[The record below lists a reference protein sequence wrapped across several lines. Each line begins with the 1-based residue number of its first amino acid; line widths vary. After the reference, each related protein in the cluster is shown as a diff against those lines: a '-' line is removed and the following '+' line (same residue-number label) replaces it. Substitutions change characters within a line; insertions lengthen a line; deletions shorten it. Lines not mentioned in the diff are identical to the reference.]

1 MTAASEFAQEDS
13 TVTLR
18 DETGRSLSCQVEQT
32 FEVDDAM
39 FGLLLPIDTPIE
51 VFAWSKEE
59 GVEDDDDETL
69 VDVEDEEIEV
79 LFPTAYA
86 VLAEQNLTLQKT
98 AVTLTVAGEL
108 PDVDEEDCFT
118 LEINDLLSQED
129 EATSEDFQILAT
141 FFHED
146 VEYTICTPVDPLL
159 IFARLLSDG
168 TAQVVPPEEFELLRP
183 DIESALFEV
192 LD

>member
-13 TVTLR
+13 IVTLR

-32 FEVDDAM
+32 FEVDGNV
-39 FGLLLPIDTPIE
+39 FGLLLPQDTPIE
-51 VFAWSKEE
+51 LFAWAKEE
-59 GVEDDDDETL
+59 GGGEDDDETL
-69 VDVEDEEIEV
+69 IDVEDEDIDV

-118 LEINDLLSQED
+118 LEINDLLSQGD

-141 FFHED
+141 FFHDD
-146 VEYTICTPVDPLL
+146 VEFTVCTPVDPLL

-168 TAQVVPPEEFELLRP
+168 TAQVVPPEEFEHLRP
-183 DIESALFEV
+183 EIESALFEV